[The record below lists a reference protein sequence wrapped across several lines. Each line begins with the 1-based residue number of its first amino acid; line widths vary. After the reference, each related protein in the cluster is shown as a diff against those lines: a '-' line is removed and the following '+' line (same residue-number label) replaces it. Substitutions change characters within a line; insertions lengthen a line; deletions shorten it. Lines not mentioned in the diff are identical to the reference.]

1 MRSALLLEQESAS
14 ESCSGVTTPVSSS
27 RRNLKDHSSSAE
39 SGYNT
44 GSSGLLEGGAG
55 GSVGVDNLGKSSV
68 VSKESDSEAG
78 GPNGT
83 EKSQASQKT
92 STSAGTKRPKQLTR
106 RNTFAVSNPSRS
118 RAGQVQA
125 TRRSRLESADGS
137 GSGDGAGAGTTTASR
152 RSAGSS
158 NSSSRGS
165 RSTTESQEGTPRKK
179 ALSPPLSAQNRR
191 LLPATPVRR
200 SEKAH
205 LAATRPK
212 SMISTSPTNTAGG
225 ALSLAENNEGVPT
238 TSPSK
243 AKEDDSRVTEDTQL
257 YDKSTETPT
266 SANGTASQGT
276 SRADG
281 ADSGKRS
288 DALGNLQENS
298 KIKHTVAY
306 RDNSP
311 LYRDGKSLIYTCTCM
326 CR

>member
-1 MRSALLLEQESAS
+1 MRSALLLEQESVS

-68 VSKESDSEAG
+68 VSEESGSEAG

-125 TRRSRLESADGS
+125 TRRSRLESAEGS
-137 GSGDGAGAGTTTASR
+137 GGGAGAGTTTASR

-212 SMISTSPTNTAGG
+212 SAIATSPTNTFGG
-225 ALSLAENNEGVPT
+225 VLSLAENNEGTPT

-243 AKEDDSRVTEDTQL
+243 AKEDDSRVTEDAQL
-257 YDKSTETPT
+257 YNKLTETPT
-266 SANGTASQGT
+266 SANSTASQGT

-288 DALGNLQENS
+288 DALGNLQEDS

-311 LYRDGKSLIYTCTCM
+311 LYRDGKSLIYM
-326 CR
+326 HM